1 MIRHPFLLSTNPKFY
16 CIFQMG
22 VGLLSTT
29 ADKLR
34 LEMKRSRGKNMCRKR
49 PELFVVFAAACLAVG
64 CAKKTVDDQSL
75 TTAIQSKLYADD
87 ATKAAN
93 IKVDVK
99 NAVVT
104 LSGDVPSSDVELE
117 AMKVANGTAGIGSV
131 NDQMK
136 VNTAAATQPANPPP
150 AATPQATPPPAT
162 APAPAAAAADTAAST
177 PPPAP
182 RPRTLTVPAGERL
195 QVRMTD
201 GIDSRTNTVGQ
212 TFNGTLDAPLVSGNR
227 VVVPAGSPVV
237 VALTNVSSAGR
248 IKGSSSLE
256 VRVTSL
262 TVGGRQ
268 YDVNSDVYDEAG
280 KGKGKQT
287 AIRSGIGAAAGAL
300 IGGLAGG
307 GKGAAIGAG
316 AGGGAGLGYQFF
328 THGSQVKIPS
338 ESVVAFRLAAPLTI
352 NR

>member
-1 MIRHPFLLSTNPKFY
+1 
-16 CIFQMG
+16 
-22 VGLLSTT
+22 
-29 ADKLR
+29 
-34 LEMKRSRGKNMCRKR
+34 MCGKR
-49 PELFVVFAAACLAVG
+49 PELMIALAIGCFALS

-75 TTAIQSKLYADD
+75 TSAIQSKLDADD
-87 ATKAAN
+87 STKAAN

-99 NAVVT
+99 NGAVT

-117 AMKVANGTAGIGSV
+117 AMKVANGTPGIASV

-136 VNTAAATQPANPPP
+136 VNTAAATQPAPPPPDQP
-150 AATPQATPPPAT
+150 AATPPPTPAPVTTP
-162 APAPAAAAADTAAST
+162 APAPADTAAAT
-177 PPPAP
+177 PPAP
-182 RPRTLTVPAGERL
+182 AEPRTLTVPAGERL

-212 TFNGTLDAPLVSGNR
+212 TFNGTLDAPLVHGNR
-227 VVVPAGSPVV
+227 VVVPAGAPVV
-237 VALTNVSSAGR
+237 VLLTNASSAGR
-248 IKGSSSLE
+248 IKGSSNLQ
-256 VRVTSL
+256 VRVTSI
-262 TVGGRQ
+262 TVAGRQ
-268 YDVNSDVYDEAG
+268 YDVSSDVYEEAG

-287 AIRSGIGAAAGAL
+287 AVRSGIGAAAGAL

-338 ESVVAFRLAAPLTI
+338 ESVVTFRLAAPLTI
-352 NR
+352 RK

>member
-1 MIRHPFLLSTNPKFY
+1 
-16 CIFQMG
+16 
-22 VGLLSTT
+22 
-29 ADKLR
+29 
-34 LEMKRSRGKNMCRKR
+34 
-49 PELFVVFAAACLAVG
+49 
-64 CAKKTVDDQSL
+64 
-75 TTAIQSKLYADD
+75 
-87 ATKAAN
+87 
-93 IKVDVK
+93 
-99 NAVVT
+99 
-104 LSGDVPSSDVELE
+104 
-117 AMKVANGTAGIGSV
+117 
-131 NDQMK
+131 
-136 VNTAAATQPANPPP
+136 VNTAAATQPTTPAPEPAAATPQPTPPP
-150 AATPQATPPPAT
+150 AA
-162 APAPAAAAADTAAST
+162 APAPASAAADTAAST
-177 PPPAP
+177 PPAPA

-201 GIDSRTNTVGQ
+201 AIDSRTNTVGQ
-212 TFNGTLDAPLVSGNR
+212 TFHGTLDAPLVSGNR
-227 VVVPAGSPVV
+227 VIVPAGSPVV
-237 VALTNVSSAGR
+237 VELTNVSSAGR
-248 IKGSSSLE
+248 IKGSSSLQ

-268 YDVNSDVYDEAG
+268 YDVSSDVYDEAG

-338 ESVVAFRLAAPLTI
+338 ESVVTFRLAAPLTI

>member
-1 MIRHPFLLSTNPKFY
+1 
-16 CIFQMG
+16 
-22 VGLLSTT
+22 
-29 ADKLR
+29 
-34 LEMKRSRGKNMCRKR
+34 MCRKR
-49 PELFVVFAAACLAVG
+49 PELLVVFVAACLAVS

-117 AMKVANGTAGIGSV
+117 AMKVANGTPGIASV

-136 VNTAAATQPANPPP
+136 VNTAAATQPATPAPEPAAATPQPTPPP
-150 AATPQATPPPAT
+150 AA
-162 APAPAAAAADTAAST
+162 APAPASAAADTAAST
-177 PPPAP
+177 PPPPA

-201 GIDSRTNTVGQ
+201 AIDSRTNTVGQ
-212 TFNGTLDAPLVSGNR
+212 TFHGTLDAPLVSGNR
-227 VVVPAGSPVV
+227 VIVPAGSPVV
-237 VALTNVSSAGR
+237 VELTNVSSAGR
-248 IKGSSSLE
+248 IKGSSSLQ

-268 YDVNSDVYDEAG
+268 YDVSSDVYDEAG

-338 ESVVAFRLAAPLTI
+338 ESVVTFRLAAPLTI

>member
-1 MIRHPFLLSTNPKFY
+1 
-16 CIFQMG
+16 
-22 VGLLSTT
+22 
-29 ADKLR
+29 
-34 LEMKRSRGKNMCRKR
+34 MCRKR
-49 PELFVVFAAACLAVG
+49 PELIMALAIGCLALS

-75 TTAIQSKLYADD
+75 TSAIQSKLYADD
-87 ATKAAN
+87 STKAAN

-99 NAVVT
+99 NGVVT

-117 AMKVANGTAGIGSV
+117 AMKVANGTPGIASV

-136 VNTAAATQPANPPP
+136 VNTAAAAQP
-150 AATPQATPPPAT
+150 TPPPPDQAPSAAQPAANPGPAAAT
-162 APAPAAAAADTAAST
+162 TPAPASADTAATT
-177 PPPAP
+177 PPPPAEA
-182 RPRTLTVPAGERL
+182 RTLTVPAGERL

-201 GIDSRTNTVGQ
+201 AIDSRKNTVGQ
-212 TFNGTLDAPLVSGNR
+212 TFNGTLDAPLVHGNR
-227 VVVPAGSPVV
+227 VVVPAGAPVV
-237 VALTNVSSAGR
+237 VLLTNASSAGR
-248 IKGSSSLE
+248 IRGSSNLQ

-268 YDVNSDVYDEAG
+268 YDVSSDVYEEAG

-287 AIRSGIGAAAGAL
+287 AVRSGIGAAAGAL

-338 ESVVAFRLAAPLTI
+338 EAVVTFRLAAPLTI
-352 NR
+352 RR

>member
-1 MIRHPFLLSTNPKFY
+1 MIRHPFLLSTSPKFY
-16 CIFQMG
+16 CIFQIG
-22 VGLLSTT
+22 AGLLSAT

-49 PELFVVFAAACLAVG
+49 PELLVVFTAACLAVG

-75 TTAIQSKLYADD
+75 TSAIQSKLYADD

-117 AMKVANGTAGIGSV
+117 AMKVANGTQGIASV

-136 VNTAAATQPANPPP
+136 VNTAAAAPPATPAPAPPPP
-150 AATPQATPPPAT
+150 AA
-162 APAPAAAAADTAAST
+162 APAAAPADTAAST
-177 PPPAP
+177 PSPAP
-182 RPRTLTVPAGERL
+182 RVRTLTVPAGSRL

-237 VALTNVSSAGR
+237 VTLTNVSSAGR

-268 YDVNSDVYDEAG
+268 YDINSDVYDEAG

-338 ESVVAFRLAAPLTI
+338 ESVVTFRLAAPLTI

>member
-1 MIRHPFLLSTNPKFY
+1 
-16 CIFQMG
+16 
-22 VGLLSTT
+22 
-29 ADKLR
+29 
-34 LEMKRSRGKNMCRKR
+34 MCLKR
-49 PELFVVFAAACLAVG
+49 PELIVALAIGCLAVS

-75 TTAIQSKLYADD
+75 TSAIQSKLTADD
-87 ATKAAN
+87 STKSAN

-99 NAVVT
+99 NGMVT

-117 AMKVANGTAGIGSV
+117 AMKVANGTPGIASV

-136 VNTAAATQPANPPP
+136 VNTAAATRPAAPEPTPPP
-150 AATPQATPPPAT
+150 AAATPTP
-162 APAPAAAAADTAAST
+162 AAADTAAT
-177 PPPAP
+177 TPPPPAP
-182 RPRTLTVPAGERL
+182 PRMLTVPAGERL

-201 GIDSRTNTVGQ
+201 SIDSRKNTVGQ
-212 TFNGTLDAPLVSGNR
+212 TFSGTLDAPLVHGNR
-227 VVVPAGSPVV
+227 VVVPAGAPVTV
-237 VALTNVSSAGR
+237 LLTDASSAGR
-248 IKGSSSLE
+248 IRGSSNLQ
-256 VRVTSL
+256 VRVTSI
-262 TVGGRQ
+262 TAGGRQ
-268 YDVNSDVYDEAG
+268 YDVNSDVYEEAG

-338 ESVVAFRLAAPLTI
+338 ESVVTFRLAAPLSI
-352 NR
+352 RR

>member
-1 MIRHPFLLSTNPKFY
+1 
-16 CIFQMG
+16 
-22 VGLLSTT
+22 
-29 ADKLR
+29 
-34 LEMKRSRGKNMCRKR
+34 MCRKR
-49 PELFVVFAAACLAVG
+49 PELIVALAVGCLAVS

-75 TTAIQSKLYADD
+75 TTAIQSKLNADD
-87 ATKAAN
+87 STKSAN

-99 NAVVT
+99 NGAVT

-117 AMKVANGTAGIGSV
+117 AMKAANGTPGIASV

-136 VNTAAATQPANPPP
+136 VNTAAATQPAAPEPNPPAATAAPTPPPP
-150 AATPQATPPPAT
+150 AAATATP
-162 APAPAAAAADTAAST
+162 APADTAATT
-177 PPPAP
+177 PPPPAEP
-182 RPRTLTVPAGERL
+182 RMLTVPAGERL

-201 GIDSRTNTVGQ
+201 GIDSRKNSVGQ
-212 TFNGTLDAPLVSGNR
+212 TFNGTLDAPLVRGNR
-227 VVVPAGSPVV
+227 VVVPAGAPVTV
-237 VALTNVSSAGR
+237 LLTNASSAGR
-248 IKGSSSLE
+248 IRGSSDLQ

-268 YDVNSDVYDEAG
+268 YEVNSDVYDEAG

-338 ESVVAFRLAAPLTI
+338 ESVVTFRLAAPLSI
-352 NR
+352 RR